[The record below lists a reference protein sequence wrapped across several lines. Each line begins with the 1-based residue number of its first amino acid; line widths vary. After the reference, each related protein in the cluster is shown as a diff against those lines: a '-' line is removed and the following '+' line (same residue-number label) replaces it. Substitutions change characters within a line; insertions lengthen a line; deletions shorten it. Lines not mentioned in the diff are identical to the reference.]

1 MAKRGTKDILS
12 PDVIEWEWM
21 EEKYR
26 TIVRTAFDGFWI
38 TDLGG
43 RLLEVNDSYCKMI
56 GYTREEL
63 LTMSIPDIEAAEN
76 PEAMAQH
83 IKNTME
89 QGYDR
94 FETRHRRKGGKIID
108 VEISVNYL
116 DVAGGQM
123 FVFVRDITE
132 RKQMEEA
139 LTDEAVRRRIL
150 IEQSR
155 DGIVVLDQNGRVY
168 ESNQR
173 FAVMLGYS
181 PEEVLQLHVWDWEFQ
196 FTREQVIE
204 MIRSVDE
211 TGDHFETQHRRKDG
225 TIYDVEISTNGT
237 VFAGE
242 KMIFCVCRDI
252 TKRKNAEEALRKS
265 EEKLRRMFEVV
276 SDGVV
281 VTDLNGVIV
290 DVNDRLLEMHGF
302 SSRDEILSRHVL
314 ELVAPFDREK
324 TMVNDQK
331 ALEKGFVRSIEASLL
346 KVDGSVFLCELNMN
360 LLKDASGNPVG
371 FITTGRDIT
380 ERKQAEK
387 ALKESEEKFRTFME
401 TASDLML
408 IADKYGNITYVNEAM
423 ARTLGYSKEEMIGM
437 HITQLLSKEALGKDF
452 KPNWDKFIT
461 NGEVTLDTTFATNDG
476 KDIYGELKAVG
487 VYGNDGK
494 YAGSRAVFRD
504 LTERK
509 NMEQALADEAIRR
522 RILVEQSRDGIV
534 VLDENGGVFE
544 ANRRFAQMLGYS
556 PEEMLELHMW
566 DWDTQWTKEQLL
578 EMVRSVDAAGDHFET
593 YHSRKDGTIYDVE
606 ISTNGAIIAG
616 QKLIFCICR
625 DLTERKKAQRELQAK
640 NEQLDVQNEELQSQ
654 SEELIT
660 QQQEL
665 MQKTR
670 ELEAASR
677 AKSDFLSSMS
687 HELRTPLNA
696 VIGFSELMLDGIPG
710 EINDEQKQCLSD
722 IWNSGQHLL
731 NLINDI
737 LDLSKVEAGKME
749 LKLGNLSLV
758 DAIEDIARTVKPML
772 DENRHKLAVSIEKGL
787 PQVRADK
794 SRLRQIFLN
803 LLSNAIKFTPLG
815 GVLAIDASREGDWC
829 QVSVADNG
837 IGISQEDQERIFE
850 AFIQAE
856 ALPDGKKE
864 GTGLGL
870 AITKRFVEVIGGRIW
885 LESQYG
891 KGSKFTFTLP
901 LVREG
906 KPSLERE
913 GSKSGW
919 LG

>member
-12 PDVIEWEWM
+12 PDVIEWKWM

-196 FTREQVIE
+196 FTREQVLE

-252 TKRKNAEEALRKS
+252 TKRKNAEKALRKS
-265 EEKLRRMFEVV
+265 EEKLRRMFEAV

-346 KVDGSVFLCELNMN
+346 KVDGFVFLCELNMN

-452 KPNWDKFIT
+452 KPKWDQFIT
-461 NGEVTLDTTFATNDG
+461 NGKIALDTTFATNDG

-509 NMEQALADEAIRR
+509 KAEQ
-522 RILVEQSRDGIV
+522 
-534 VLDENGGVFE
+534 
-544 ANRRFAQMLGYS
+544 
-556 PEEMLELHMW
+556 
-566 DWDTQWTKEQLL
+566 
-578 EMVRSVDAAGDHFET
+578 
-593 YHSRKDGTIYDVE
+593 E
-606 ISTNGAIIAG
+606 I
-616 QKLIFCICR
+616 QV
-625 DLTERKKAQRELQAK
+625 K

-665 MQKTR
+665 IQKTS

-731 NLINDI
+731 NLINDV

-758 DAIEDIARTVKPML
+758 DAIEDIDRTVKPML

-803 LLSNAIKFTPLG
+803 LLSNAIKFTPPG
-815 GVLAIDASREGDWC
+815 GALAIDASREGDWC

-870 AITKRFVEVIGGRIW
+870 AITKQFVEAIGGRIW

-901 LVREG
+901 LVKEG